1 MASLTNWRRFSSL
14 FVMNFR
20 VRIVQLFSAMAPG

>member
-1 MASLTNWRRFSSL
+1 MSSL

-20 VRIVQLFSAMAPG
+20 VRMVHDFSAMMTETPNRC